1 MLNTAQKPYDIVI
14 LGAGFGGLGMGA
26 QLKMQG
32 IDNFIILERGA
43 RIGGV
48 WRDNAYP
55 GAACD
60 TESHLYCYSFHPH
73 LRVSKMYADRDEL
86 LNYMDSLA
94 NRYALMQHVKLNS
107 ELSQANWDEQTNTWA
122 FELADGT
129 QVQGRFFVPA
139 WGQLN
144 KPAIPAFKGLDSF
157 AGDYFHSAQW
167 PEGLDLTGK
176 KVASIGA
183 AASAVQYVPEVAKQA
198 SHLTVFQRS
207 ANWIMPRNQIVFT
220 PEQLDA
226 YAADPSLFEESRRNL
241 HAFRENGF
249 ARTRHGTEAQQEGI
263 AMATGHLAA
272 QVPDAALRAKLT
284 PDYEFACK
292 RILRSDDYY
301 PALMRSN
308 VSLETAAVDHFVPEG
323 IVDKNGLLHE
333 LDTVIFGTGFESQ
346 AFQGDL
352 QVTGAQGQTLH
363 QRWEQGAEAYL
374 GMTVPGFPNMFM
386 IYGPNTNL
394 NHNSIITM
402 LEIQQRYIIQAVQGL
417 ADNPHTALDVKV
429 DNFNTYND
437 SLQTNMQ
444 SSAFSSDCSSWYKN
458 AAGKVINNWS
468 GTVDEYKALAADWN
482 LDDYH
487 LLSAKE
493 TAHP

>member
-1 MLNTAQKPYDIVI
+1 MSTAQKTYDIVI

-26 QLKMQG
+26 QLKRQG
-32 IDNFIILERGA
+32 IENFIIIERGS

-86 LNYMDSLA
+86 LRYMDSMA
-94 NRYALMQHVKLNS
+94 ERYELLQHIQLNS
-107 ELSQANWDEQTNTWA
+107 QLSQARWDEQANIWS
-122 FELADGT
+122 FELADGRRLA
-129 QVQGRFFVPA
+129 GRFFVPA

-144 KPAIPAFKGLDSF
+144 KPAIPTFKGLENF
-157 AGDYFHSAQW
+157 AGQTFHSAQW
-167 PEGLDLTGK
+167 PANADLSGK

-183 AASAVQYVPEVAKQA
+183 AASAVQYVPEVARQA
-198 SHLTVFQRS
+198 QHLTVFQRS
-207 ANWIMPRNQIVFT
+207 ANWIMPRNQIVFSQ
-220 PEQLDA
+220 EQLDA
-226 YAADPSLFEESRRNL
+226 YTADPELFEHSRRTL

-301 PALMRSN
+301 PTLMRNN
-308 VSLETAAVDHFVPEG
+308 VSLETAAVDHFVPQG
-323 IVDKNGLLHE
+323 IVDKNGTLHE

-346 AFQGDL
+346 AFHGDL
-352 QVTGAQGQTLH
+352 QVTGINGQTLH
-363 QRWEQGAEAYL
+363 QQWAEGAEAYL
-374 GMTVPGFPNMFM
+374 GMSVPGFPNLFM

-402 LEIQQRYIIQAVQGL
+402 LEIQQRYIIQAIQGL
-417 ADNPHTALDVKV
+417 GESPRAAVDVKL
-429 DNFNTYND
+429 DTFNAYND
-437 SLQTNMQ
+437 TLQTNMQ

-468 GTVDEYKALAADWN
+468 GTVDEYKALAAHWKV
-482 LDDYH
+482 DDYR
-487 LLSAKE
+487 LLQVKE
-493 TAHP
+493 TQE

>member
-1 MLNTAQKPYDIVI
+1 MLNTTQSSYDIVI
-14 LGAGFGGLGMGA
+14 LGAGFGGLGMAA

-32 IDNFIILERGA
+32 IDNFIILERGS

-60 TESHLYCYSFHPH
+60 TESHLYCYSFYPH
-73 LRVSKMYADRDEL
+73 LRVSKMYADRQEL
-86 LNYMDSLA
+86 LSYMDALA
-94 NRYALMQHVKLNS
+94 EHYDLLQHIKLGT
-107 ELSQANWDEQTNTWA
+107 ELTQARWDETLQRWA
-122 FELADGT
+122 FELADGA
-129 QVQGRFFVPA
+129 QLQGRFFVPA

-144 KPAIPAFKGLDSF
+144 KPAIPAFKGLNSF
-157 AGDYFHSAQW
+157 AGQYFHSAQW
-167 PEGLDLTGK
+167 PDDAQLTGK

-183 AASAVQYVPEVAKQA
+183 AASAVQYVPEVAKEA
-198 SHLTVFQRS
+198 AHLTVFQRS
-207 ANWIMPRNQIVFT
+207 ANWIMPRNQIVFSQD
-220 PEQLDA
+220 QLDA
-226 YAADPSLFEESRRNL
+226 YTAEPDLFHESRRQL

-249 ARTRHGTEAQQEGI
+249 ARTRHGTDAQQEGI
-263 AMATGHLAA
+263 QMASGHLAA
-272 QVPDAALRAKLT
+272 QVPDLDLRAKLT

-301 PALMRSN
+301 PALTRSN

-323 IVDKNGLLHE
+323 IVDKNGTLHE
-333 LDTVIFGTGFESQ
+333 FDVVIFGTGFESQ

-352 QVTGAQGQTLH
+352 QVIGLNGQTLH
-363 QRWEQGAEAYL
+363 DRWQQGAEAYL
-374 GMTVPGFPNMFM
+374 GMTVPGFPNLFM

-402 LEIQQRYIIQAVQGL
+402 LEIQQRYIIQAVQTLGTQ
-417 ADNPHTALDVKV
+417 AIDVKE
-429 DNFNTYND
+429 DAFNAYND
-437 SLQTNMQ
+437 ALQTNMQ

-468 GTVDEYKALAADWN
+468 GTVDEYRALASQWRAG
-482 LDDYH
+482 DYH
-487 LLSAKE
+487 VLGGRSEVNA
-493 TAHP
+493 

>member
-1 MLNTAQKPYDIVI
+1 MSTPANSSYDIVI
-14 LGAGFGGLGMGA
+14 LGAGFGGLGMAA
-26 QLKMQG
+26 QLKRQG
-32 IDNFIILERGA
+32 IDNFIVLERGS

-60 TESHLYCYSFHPH
+60 TESHLYCYSFYPH
-73 LRVSKMYADRDEL
+73 LRVSKMYADRQEL
-86 LNYMDSLA
+86 LAYMD
-94 NRYALMQHVKLNS
+94 ALVEHYDLLQHIKLGS
-107 ELSQANWDEQTNTWA
+107 DLTQARWDESLQRWA
-122 FELADGT
+122 FELADGA
-129 QVQGRFFVPA
+129 QLQGRFFVPA

-144 KPAIPAFKGLDSF
+144 KPAIPAFNGLDSF
-157 AGDYFHSAQW
+157 SGQYFHSAQW
-167 PEGLDLTGK
+167 PDNTQLSGK

-183 AASAVQYVPEVAKQA
+183 AASAVQYVPEVARQA
-198 SHLTVFQRS
+198 AHLTVFQRS
-207 ANWIMPRNQIVFT
+207 ANWIMPRNQIVFSQD
-220 PEQLDA
+220 QLDA
-226 YAADPSLFEESRRNL
+226 YSAEPDLFHESRRQL

-263 AMATGHLAA
+263 KMASDHLAA
-272 QVPDAALRAKLT
+272 QVPDLQLRARLT

-308 VSLETAAVDHFVPEG
+308 VSLETAAVDYFVPSG
-323 IVDKNGLLHE
+323 IVDKNGTLHE
-333 LDTVIFGTGFESQ
+333 FDVVIFGTGFESQ

-352 QVTGAQGQTLH
+352 QVIGVNGQTLH
-363 QRWEQGAEAYL
+363 ERWQHGAEAYL
-374 GMTVPGFPNMFM
+374 GMTVPSFPNLFM

-402 LEIQQRYIIQAVQGL
+402 LEIQQCYFIQAVQAL
-417 ADNPHTALDVKV
+417 AGEAIDVK
-429 DNFNTYND
+429 DDAFNAYND
-437 SLQTNMQ
+437 ALQTNMQ

-468 GTVDEYKALAADWN
+468 GTVDEYRALANQWQT
-482 LDDYH
+482 DDYH
-487 LLSAKE
+487 VLGDHGEARS
-493 TAHP
+493 